1 MTQTFKDF
9 LFLTEER
16 RKDLKYTEK
25 QAKGVL
31 ERVTTALSGTESATL
46 TKAAKRYVRLENS
59 LKAMKEKRDELNE
72 HLKNSVEGVFDAED
86 SILTRVV
93 ETAQF
98 TLTLAKE
105 IKKDPTKATD
115 YEAVLKAVM
124 TLVDENLQGQINKL
138 IEAYTQEIPAKTPP
152 KKLTVSEGIVDKLRA
167 WGKALAARFQS
178 WGLSYDKKLNALKSK
193 VSTLTESKGRAA
205 DIDDD
210 DDRFWRKRTYKA
222 TKNGGGF
229 KKGDTI
235 FVTSAMHHPDYRV
248 LVNDKIEDGQADVD
262 DEPVDFADLKAAGF
276 QEV

>member
-25 QAKGVL
+25 QAKGVI

-86 SILTRVV
+86 AILTRVV

-105 IKKDPTKATD
+105 IKKDPTKSTD

-124 TLVDENLQGQINKL
+124 ALVDENLQAQINKL

-167 WGKALAARFQS
+167 WGNALASRFQS
-178 WGLSYDKKLNALKSK
+178 WGKSYDKKLNALKAK
-193 VSTLTESKGRAA
+193 ISTVTESR
-205 DIDDD
+205 DDEA
-210 DDRFWRKRTYKA
+210 RFGRKRTYKA

-235 FVTSAMHHPDYRV
+235 FVTSAMHHPEYRV
-248 LVNDKIEDGQADVD
+248 LINDKIEDGKADVD
-262 DEPVDFADLKAAGF
+262 DEPVTFDDLKAAGF
-276 QEV
+276 QEI